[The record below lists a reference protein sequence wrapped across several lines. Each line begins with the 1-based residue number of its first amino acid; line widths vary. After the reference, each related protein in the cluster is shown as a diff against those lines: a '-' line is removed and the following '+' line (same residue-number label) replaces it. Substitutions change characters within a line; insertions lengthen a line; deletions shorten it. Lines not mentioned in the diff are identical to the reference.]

1 MTLLVAVSAI
11 VSIITPMGSPSG
23 FAQSPEAAE
32 PPTAA
37 RDEPSASDDT
47 GPQDSATS
55 GSGRAFK
62 IGFLESGSDLAPA
75 RHLAAGLRDALG
87 ADGAASD
94 AMADAGY
101 TQISLRPC
109 DDPADLL
116 QRLRAGEFELA
127 FATAVVYSR
136 LFQGGAEIPGGPGR
150 SGDVAYEPVLQFFR
164 SESDVRNPRGEG
176 VMRQGVIFVR
186 RNGPLA
192 GREFSADDLRAEFE
206 RHSLAV
212 SDSNSAAGYIFP
224 LVEIQDRFGQMR
236 SQAPIF
242 CGSEDEVV
250 KHVVSGLAEIGA
262 CSPETL
268 ARIGSVRA
276 SGEAYKLY
284 EELFRTDLFPTDPI
298 LLRADL
304 LPRRSALGIEL
315 KAALRVYFMQSPP
328 PAPGLGVVKAERR
341 SYELMSRALDRFD
354 RLNRELPDSGES
366 NELDSTDAAGDA
378 ITGADAAH
386 VADDTGLTDVGGEE
400 PGRDDARPVFKSALP
415 GAIDIAPPPP
425 EVAE

>member
-1 MTLLVAVSAI
+1 MTLLVVVSAI
-11 VSIITPMGSPSG
+11 VSIITPVGSPSG
-23 FAQSPEAAE
+23 FAQSPGAAE
-32 PPTAA
+32 PAEAGPEDA
-37 RDEPSASDDT
+37 SGSDDARLR
-47 GPQDSATS
+47 GDATS
-55 GSGRAFK
+55 RAGRAFK
-62 IGFLESGSDLAPA
+62 IGFLESGADLAPA
-75 RHLAAGLRDALG
+75 RHLVAELRDALG
-87 ADGAASD
+87 AGGAASV
-94 AMADAGY
+94 AMAEAGY

-136 LFQGGAEIPGGPGR
+136 LIQSGAELADGPGPNA
-150 SGDVAYEPVLQFFR
+150 DVAYEPVLQFVR

-176 VMRQGVIFVR
+176 VMRQGVIFVG

-206 RHSLAV
+206 RHALAV

-268 ARIGSVRA
+268 ARVGSVQMN
-276 SGEAYKLY
+276 GKAYDLY
-284 EELFRTDLFPTDPI
+284 KELFRTDLFPTDPI

-304 LPRRSALGIEL
+304 MPRRSALGVEL
-315 KAALRVYFMQSPP
+315 KAALRVYFMQTPP

-354 RLNRELPDSGES
+354 RLNRDPSTAAPVTPDVR
-366 NELDSTDAAGDA
+366 GDA
-378 ITGADAAH
+378 SADADGAH
-386 VADDTGLTDVGGEE
+386 VADVEGE
-400 PGRDDARPVFKSALP
+400 PPDPVRERSIFKSALP
-415 GAIDIAPPPP
+415 GAIEIAPVPP
-425 EVAE
+425 EVVE

>member
-1 MTLLVAVSAI
+1 MTLWVVASAI

-23 FAQSPEAAE
+23 FAQSPETGEAA
-32 PPTAA
+32 AA
-37 RDEPSASDDT
+37 GSEVPSGADDP
-47 GPQDSATS
+47 GPQDSAAS
-55 GSGRAFK
+55 GAGRAFK
-62 IGFLESGSDLAPA
+62 IGFLESGSDLTPA
-75 RHLAAGLRDALG
+75 RHLVAGLRDALRAG
-87 ADGAASD
+87 GAASD
-94 AMADAGY
+94 AMAEAGY

-136 LFQGGAEIPGGPGR
+136 LFQFGAELADSPGQGGA
-150 SGDVAYEPVLQFFR
+150 VAYEPVLQFVR
-164 SESDVRNPRGEG
+164 SQSDVRNPRGEG

-186 RNGPLA
+186 RNGPLS
-192 GREFSADDLRAEFE
+192 GREFSADDLRVEFE

-236 SQAPIF
+236 SQAPVF
-242 CGSEDEVV
+242 CGTEDEVV

-268 ARIGSVRA
+268 ARIGSVQT
-276 SGEAYKLY
+276 SDGAYKLY

-304 LPRRSALGIEL
+304 MPRRSALGVEL

-354 RLNRELPDSGES
+354 RLNREPAVSPVSDETPDS
-366 NELDSTDAAGDA
+366 DA
-378 ITGADAAH
+378 
-386 VADDTGLTDVGGEE
+386 TDVTGEE
-400 PGRDDARPVFKSALP
+400 PGSADALPALKSALP
-415 GAIDIAPPPP
+415 EMIGIAPVPQ
-425 EVAE
+425 EVLP